1 MISKISLIVLIIF
14 FSIII
19 KAQNSMENETKVN
32 TFIVESISIDEI
44 IKLKEKEKQQQTLLI
59 EFKNKYQKDDKIS
72 VKEFQTYYE
81 LTIDHPSKN
90 DYTGG
95 AECYKLDKKSG
106 KTNMIWHEHP
116 MKLPKLEL
124 E

>member
-1 MISKISLIVLIIF
+1 
-14 FSIII
+14 
-19 KAQNSMENETKVN
+19 MENETKVN